1 MKKIKICGVGSV
13 LLGDDAVGP
22 YAARWIADNYEFDN
36 HEFDNHE
43 FENHELG
50 NNEFAD
56 EEFGAHVEVED
67 LGTPGLDLIAYMTGI
82 DVLILID
89 SVANRQ
95 PAGTVTVYDKAA
107 ITRQRPAVRLDPHSP
122 CITESIFV
130 AELAGDGPA
139 EVYLI
144 GVTGLQFEVGAP
156 LSNPVRNAIP
166 LTVETA
172 LERVAFH
179 GGSFRKREIPAVST
193 IWWEPAQAAV
203 SV

>member
-22 YAARWIADNYEFDN
+22 YTARWIAANYEFG
-36 HEFDNHE
+36 E
-43 FENHELG
+43 G
-50 NNEFAD
+50 
-56 EEFGAHVEVED
+56 VEVED

-89 SVANRQ
+89 SVENRE

-130 AELAGDGPA
+130 AELAGDGP
-139 EVYLI
+139 EDVYLI
-144 GVTGLQFEVGAP
+144 GITGEQMDVGAP
-156 LSNPVRNAIP
+156 LSDSVRNAIP
-166 LTVETA
+166 FTVDQVLERVVLHGGTWKKRETA
-172 LERVAFH
+172 LEAD
-179 GGSFRKREIPAVST
+179 
-193 IWWEPAQAAV
+193 IWWEEAQMSV
-203 SV
+203 SA

>member
-22 YAARWIADNYEFDN
+22 YTARWIAANYEFG
-36 HEFDNHE
+36 E
-43 FENHELG
+43 G
-50 NNEFAD
+50 
-56 EEFGAHVEVED
+56 VEVED

-89 SVANRQ
+89 SVENRE

-130 AELAGDGPA
+130 AELAGDGP
-139 EVYLI
+139 EDVYLI
-144 GVTGLQFEVGAP
+144 GVTGEQLEVGAP
-156 LSNPVRNAIP
+156 LSDSVRNAIP
-166 LTVETA
+166 LTVQNV
-172 LERVAFH
+172 LERVVLH
-179 GGSFRKREIPAVST
+179 GGSWKKRETAIESD
-193 IWWEPAQAAV
+193 IWWEAAQMRV
-203 SV
+203 SA

>member
-22 YAARWIADNYEFDN
+22 YTARWIAANYEF
-36 HEFDNHE
+36 
-43 FENHELG
+43 
-50 NNEFAD
+50 
-56 EEFGAHVEVED
+56 GAGVEVED

-89 SVANRQ
+89 SVENRE

-130 AELAGDGPA
+130 AELAGDGP
-139 EVYLI
+139 EDVYLI
-144 GVTGLQFEVGAP
+144 GITGEQLDVGAP
-156 LSNPVRNAIP
+156 LSDSVRNAIP
-166 LTVETA
+166 STVDKV
-172 LERVAFH
+172 LERVVLH
-179 GGSFRKREIPAVST
+179 GGTWTKRDTPIEAD
-193 IWWEPAQAAV
+193 IWWEEAQMSV
-203 SV
+203 SA

>member
-22 YAARWIADNYEFDN
+22 YTARWIAANYEFG
-36 HEFDNHE
+36 E
-43 FENHELG
+43 G
-50 NNEFAD
+50 
-56 EEFGAHVEVED
+56 VEVED

-89 SVANRQ
+89 SVENRE

-130 AELAGDGPA
+130 AELAGDGP
-139 EVYLI
+139 EDVYLI
-144 GVTGLQFEVGAP
+144 GVTGEQLEVGAP
-156 LSNPVRNAIP
+156 LSDSVREAIP
-166 LTVETA
+166 LTVEKV
-172 LERVAFH
+172 LERVVLH
-179 GGSFRKREIPAVST
+179 GGSWRKRETAIESD
-193 IWWEPAQAAV
+193 IWWEAAQMSV
-203 SV
+203 SA

>member
-1 MKKIKICGVGSV
+1 MTKIRICGVGSV

-22 YAARWIADNYEFDN
+22 YTARWIADNYEFGDN
-36 HEFDNHE
+36 
-43 FENHELG
+43 
-50 NNEFAD
+50 
-56 EEFGAHVEVED
+56 VEVED

-89 SVANRQ
+89 SADNRE
-95 PAGTVTVYDKAA
+95 PAGAVTVYDKAA
-107 ITRQRPAVRLDPHSP
+107 ITHHRPAVRLDPHSP
-122 CITESIFV
+122 CITESIFI
-130 AELAGDGPA
+130 AEMAGEGPA

-144 GVTGLQFEVGAP
+144 GVTGQQFDVGAP
-156 LSNPVRNAIP
+156 LSESVRNAIP

-179 GGSFRKREIPAVST
+179 GGSFRKREIPLNST
-193 IWWEPAQAAV
+193 IWWEAAQAAV